1 MQPIYPL
8 TEERIRGF
16 CGNLVCVVMQDGT
29 RHVGVLSTCGGGKLT
44 LNGDAAPVTRGQSA
58 GTLKK
63 SSRLSGQGTR
73 KARKKKRSGK
83 KSGSAQ
89 TLAYP
94 YGYGYSGYGYP
105 GAYPYG
111 AGAVTLDLA
120 LIALLLLVL

>member
-8 TEERIRGF
+8 TEERVRGF

-29 RHVGVLSTCGGGKLT
+29 RHVGFLSTCQGGKLT
-44 LNGDAAPVTRGQSA
+44 LNGDAAPAVQGKPSGTRR
-58 GTLKK
+58 K
-63 SSRLSGQGTR
+63 SSRLSSQASRTAG
-73 KARKKKRSGK
+73 KKKRSGK
-83 KSGSAQ
+83 KAGSAQ

-94 YGYGYSGYGYP
+94 YGYGYGYGYGYP

-111 AGAVTLDLA
+111 AAVTLDLA